1 MTKKVTDTLAVP
13 DQAGIRS
20 KMTRSA
26 RLVVES
32 KNIRPPVSFMQI
44 MDLAQE
50 VISHGNYDPQFLE
63 FAMVLCGNET
73 WRQVVASTPY
83 NRRLLLLPQCLKD
96 ENNCQAAIDQLG
108 LICAGCQSCSID
120 EILVQAESLGYATLV
135 AEGTTV
141 AMQLVQEGSVDAIIG
156 VTCMSVLRKSF
167 PTVDQAA
174 VPVIGIPL
182 LFEGCANTDV
192 DRHWIMRE
200 IKHYQPSREHLPISL
215 SMIKNEVRAWFNNE
229 TLSTIFSGNGNRTN
243 QMAIDT
249 MLHGGGRMRPILTTI
264 AYNAYEALPSEQLAK
279 NLAVIVECFHKAALI
294 HDDIEDQDDYR
305 YDRETLHLTHGM
317 ASAINT
323 GDYLIG
329 KGYQLLSSL
338 PLPANRLQQ
347 CFRLIS
353 EGHISLSVGQ
363 GDDILSVTQNEIMV
377 LETLLETYRLKT
389 GSAIKVALLLGA
401 VTAGAPP
408 EEIAILEQFSDEM
421 GIAYQI
427 RDDIHEFREEREER
441 KFSDYPVML
450 SLLYERADT
459 LQRDQFVFLKG
470 NCMWQE
476 IHLMMDKNQIP
487 EAADELLQVYVAN
500 SYRLLDQLDNF
511 RMRLSLYALMGKI
524 F

>member
-1 MTKKVTDTLAVP
+1 MTKKDTDTLAVT

-20 KMTRSA
+20 KMAGTA
-26 RLVVES
+26 RLVVQS

-44 MDLAQE
+44 MELAHE
-50 VISHGNYDPQFLE
+50 VIRQGNYEERFLE

-120 EILVQAESLGYATLV
+120 EILVQAESLGYTTLV

-167 PTVDQAA
+167 PTVYQSA

-200 IKHYQPSREHLPISL
+200 IKHYQPSREHSPLSL
-215 SMIKNEVRAWFNNE
+215 SMIKNEVRAWFNFE
-229 TLSTIFSGNGNRTN
+229 TLTTIFSGNGNQTN
-243 QMAIDT
+243 RMAIDT

-264 AYNAYEALPSEQLAK
+264 AYNAYEAMPVDQLAR
-279 NLAVIVECFHKAALI
+279 NLAVIVECFHKASLI

-323 GDYLIG
+323 GDFLIG

-338 PLPANRLQQ
+338 PLPADRLQHS
-347 CFRLIS
+347 FRLIS
-353 EGHISLSVGQ
+353 EGHVSLSVGQ
-363 GDDILSVTQNEIMV
+363 GDDILSVSQNEIPV
-377 LETLLETYRLKT
+377 LETLKETYRLKT

-401 VTAGAPP
+401 VAGGAPP
-408 EEIAILEQFSDEM
+408 EEIAILEKFSDEM

-450 SLLYERADT
+450 SLLFEKSDK
-459 LQRDQFVFLKG
+459 LLRDEIVLLTG
-470 NCMWQE
+470 NARWQD
-476 IHLMMDKNQIP
+476 IHSMMEQNQIP
-487 EAADELLQVYVAN
+487 ETADKLLQVYVAN
-500 SYRLLDQLDNF
+500 SYRLLDQLNNF